1 MKPGLLFS
9 EECLAQVREVCQSE
23 SGVAALYAFVPN
35 ERQEYHLAAL
45 FAKPPA
51 WSKRLDLELALAQAL
66 GLEGVELIDLKRMP
80 LVFRFNVV
88 DQGNPLYVGRP
99 DLLAIFIEQT
109 IARYAAFYPLL
120 EALYWTVETSPLA
133 EDQLAEDPAATP

>member
-9 EECLAQVREVCQSE
+9 EDRLAQVREVCQSE
-23 SGVAALYAFVPN
+23 SCVAALYAFVPH
-35 ERQEYHLAAL
+35 EREEYHLAAL
-45 FAKPPA
+45 FGTAQA
-51 WSKRLDLELALAQAL
+51 WSKRLDLELALAEAL
-66 GLEGVELIDLKRMP
+66 GLESVELIDLRRMP

-99 DLLAIFIEQT
+99 DILAVFIEQT

-120 EALYWTVETSPLA
+120 EALYWTVETRPLA
-133 EDQLAEDPAATP
+133 EDQLTEDPAATS

>member
-1 MKPGLLFS
+1 MKPGLLLS

-23 SGVAALYAFVPN
+23 PSVAALYAFVPN

-45 FAKPPA
+45 FGKAPA
-51 WSKRLDLELALAQAL
+51 WSTRLDLELALAQAL

-99 DLLAIFIEQT
+99 DLLAVFIEQT

-120 EALYWTVETSPLA
+120 EALYWTVETGPLA

>member
-9 EECLAQVREVCQSE
+9 EECLAQVREVCRSE
-23 SGVAALYAFVPN
+23 SCVAALYAFVPN

-45 FAKPPA
+45 FSEAPA

-99 DLLAIFIEQT
+99 DLLAVFIEQT

>member
-9 EECLAQVREVCQSE
+9 EERLAQVREVCQSV
-23 SGVAALYAFVPN
+23 SCVAALYAFVPN
-35 ERQEYHLAAL
+35 ERGEYHLAAL
-45 FAKPPA
+45 FGTAPA
-51 WSKRLDLELALAQAL
+51 WSERLDLELALAQAL

-99 DLLAIFIEQT
+99 DILAVFIEQT

-120 EALYWTVETSPLA
+120 EALYWTVETRPLA
-133 EDQLAEDPAATP
+133 EDQLAEGPAATP